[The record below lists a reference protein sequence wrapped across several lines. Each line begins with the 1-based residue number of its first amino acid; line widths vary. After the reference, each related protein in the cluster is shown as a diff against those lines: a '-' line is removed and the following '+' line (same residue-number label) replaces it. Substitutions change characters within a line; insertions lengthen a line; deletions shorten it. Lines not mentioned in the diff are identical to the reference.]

1 MSYPSVA
8 RINEKIKRAASSD
21 KFLKSS
27 RPRKLNKLAR
37 DFIESQMRQNDEA
50 TSHQIQKK
58 LSKRGVQVHSSRAWR
73 PRKEQGWTLQNA
85 KYSRLVRDV
94 NKVKRLEFA
103 QRVIDTEDTFE
114 NVIFSDECSIS
125 LQQFRRTCYRKIGEP
140 PKRKPKPKHLLKLHV
155 KAGISRH
162 GATNICIFEGI
173 MEADLYYCNILE
185 DALIPFIRETL
196 PNHRFMQD
204 NDHNYTSRVAK
215 AVFEEN
221 NINWWRTP
229 PESPCLNPIEDLW
242 HELKYFLDSKVKRQT
257 KQELV
262 EEIKKYWSRV
272 LCFETSCGNLTQQS
286 FFTRLRNFKR
296 ECFM

>member
-1 MSYPSVA
+1 
-8 RINEKIKRAASSD
+8 
-21 KFLKSS
+21 
-27 RPRKLNKLAR
+27 
-37 DFIESQMRQNDEA
+37 
-50 TSHQIQKK
+50 
-58 LSKRGVQVHSSRAWR
+58 
-73 PRKEQGWTLQNA
+73 
-85 KYSRLVRDV
+85 
-94 NKVKRLEFA
+94 
-103 QRVIDTEDTFE
+103 
-114 NVIFSDECSIS
+114 
-125 LQQFRRTCYRKIGEP
+125 
-140 PKRKPKPKHLLKLHV
+140 
-155 KAGISRH
+155 
-162 GATNICIFEGI
+162 

-262 EEIKKYWSRV
+262 EEIKKYWGATASVMFRD
-272 LCFETSCGNLTQQS
+272 FMREFNAAK
-286 FFTRLRNFKR
+286 FFYSLEEFQARMLHVVP
-296 ECFM
+296 